1 MPRDIERERNRKLYL
16 AGASRK
22 QVMRKH
28 RAPEPKAVIPVV
40 EAEKPQSAGG
50 VERMIR
56 ANSDRIKAVLASKKA
71 SPDKAREAEALA
83 EWQYLNRD

>member
-28 RAPEPKAVIPVV
+28 RPVQSPPAKPMRMSKA
-40 EAEKPQSAGG
+40 
-50 VERMIR
+50 
-56 ANSDRIKAVLASKKA
+56 
-71 SPDKAREAEALA
+71 DKAKETAALD

>member
-22 QVMRKH
+22 QVMRNH
-28 RAPEPKAVIPVV
+28 RASKPEPVAP
-40 EAEKPQSAGG
+40 
-50 VERMIR
+50 M
-56 ANSDRIKAVLASKKA
+56 SKT
-71 SPDKAREAEALA
+71 DKAREAEALA